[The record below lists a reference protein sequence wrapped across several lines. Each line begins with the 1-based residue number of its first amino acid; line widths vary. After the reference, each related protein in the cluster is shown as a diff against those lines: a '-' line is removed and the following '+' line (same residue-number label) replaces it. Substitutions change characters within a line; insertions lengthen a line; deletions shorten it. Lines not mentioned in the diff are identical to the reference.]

1 MDPLFASPTCQ
12 GQSPGNALC
21 PPTIL
26 SGSNIE
32 WANEFPLVPHIAS
45 FMVFP
50 VDRFVSRVLPVSLG
64 LLGVAVPGA
73 EIRLLSL
80 ME

>member
-1 MDPLFASPTCQ
+1 MFC
-12 GQSPGNALC
+12 
-21 PPTIL
+21 
-26 SGSNIE
+26 GSNIG

-45 FMVFP
+45 FMMFP
-50 VDRFVSRVLPVSLG
+50 VDGFVGPVLPVGLG

>member
-1 MDPLFASPTCQ
+1 M
-12 GQSPGNALC
+12 
-21 PPTIL
+21 
-26 SGSNIE
+26 
-32 WANEFPLVPHIAS
+32 PHIAS

-50 VDRFVSRVLPVSLG
+50 VDRFDSRVLPVSLG

-80 ME
+80 MG